1 MSHFGQ
7 FLRCLIM
14 AIAACAY
21 LMTAME
27 SVAAEGQRTFFDKL
41 FGRKKP
47 DVIEVQPAQNNKRK
61 VKSSSRNKNNPK
73 KPAKSTAPAALPK
86 SPQAKRILVIGD
98 FIAAHVAEGLTAL
111 YANNPN
117 LVVIKETEAASGLV
131 RDDHYSWPAQIGDML
146 IEHNPDMILVA
157 LGANDR
163 QSLRLDGEITEYGTP
178 SWNMH
183 YLARVERLAAVVSGN
198 DQTVDNLSR
207 KRVWAWLGLPPFQ
220 KAPLNSSALVLNVAF
235 EEVTKKQGGHFIDIW
250 RGFVDDQGRFNMSG
264 YDARGQLARL
274 RTTDGINFTA
284 SGRLKLAFYANE
296 AVITLLDKQ
305 LTLDEILTLD
315 EAQGADIHLLDSS
328 QAQSDPIIENI
339 TYHPPQPLLE
349 IPDGMPELIGPALA
363 GSALNVEPLELHR
376 RSLQP
381 GRADYFLE

>member
-47 DVIEVQPAQNNKRK
+47 DVIKEVQPAQNNKRK

-73 KPAKSTAPAALPK
+73 KPAKSTVPAALPK

-131 RDDHYSWPAQIGDML
+131 RDDHYS
-146 IEHNPDMILVA
+146 
-157 LGANDR
+157 
-163 QSLRLDGEITEYGTP
+163 Y
-178 SWNMH
+178 
-183 YLARVERLAAVVSGN
+183 
-198 DQTVDNLSR
+198 
-207 KRVWAWLGLPPFQ
+207 
-220 KAPLNSSALVLNVAF
+220 
-235 EEVTKKQGGHFIDIW
+235 
-250 RGFVDDQGRFNMSG
+250 
-264 YDARGQLARL
+264 
-274 RTTDGINFTA
+274 
-284 SGRLKLAFYANE
+284 
-296 AVITLLDKQ
+296 
-305 LTLDEILTLD
+305 
-315 EAQGADIHLLDSS
+315 
-328 QAQSDPIIENI
+328 
-339 TYHPPQPLLE
+339 
-349 IPDGMPELIGPALA
+349 
-363 GSALNVEPLELHR
+363 
-376 RSLQP
+376 
-381 GRADYFLE
+381 